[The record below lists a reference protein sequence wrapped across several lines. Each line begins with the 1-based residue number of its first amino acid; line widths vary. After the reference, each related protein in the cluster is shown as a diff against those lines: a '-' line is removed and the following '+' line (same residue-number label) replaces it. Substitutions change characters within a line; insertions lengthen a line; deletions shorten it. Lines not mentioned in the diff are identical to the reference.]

1 VAKRGNQPV
10 LDAIKKRE
18 IIAILS
24 VGCSRGTAAR
34 YVGCSRSTI
43 QRSAERD
50 PDFAEGL
57 RQAEERLELTQLKNI
72 AAAARKAQ
80 YWRAAAWMLE
90 RTRPQ
95 QYASRRPD
103 AISREQVAR
112 LLVRFAQIVAEE
124 VAVSR
129 DRKNVIKRLDRLAA
143 RLGCPL
149 LPEGEDD
156 EPDH

>member
-1 VAKRGNQPV
+1 V

-24 VGCSRGTAAR
+24 VGCSRRVAAR
-34 YVGCSRSTI
+34 YVGCSPKTI
-43 QRSAERD
+43 QNTAERD

-57 RQAEERLELTQLKNI
+57 RQAEERIELTQLKNI

-103 AISREQVAR
+103 VVTREQLAR
-112 LLVRFAQIVAEE
+112 LMVRFAQIVAED
-124 VAVSR
+124 VTVSR
-129 DRKNVIKRLDRLAA
+129 DRKTVIKRLDRLAA
-143 RLGCPL
+143 DLGCPIA
-149 LPEGEDD
+149 PEGEDH
-156 EPDH
+156 EPAD